1 MKPIKSH
8 LISVSYWYLISNS
21 VYAFNNKDECMKLE
35 GKKAIVTGG
44 SRGIGRAIALLYA
57 KEGAD
62 VLVNYHSNDTAAKE
76 TVAEIEKLGRKGVAV
91 AADVASY
98 ESARDM
104 VEECVKQ
111 LGGVDIVVNNAGV
124 SKPSMLL
131 KMTEEDWDAIIDIHL
146 KAAFN
151 TTQAAGRHMK
161 EQNSGRI
168 INVISTAGIFGTVGQ
183 INYASA
189 KAGII
194 GFSKSAARE
203 LGRYNITVNVICPG
217 ITKTEMTGKLQTD
230 EKLRKI
236 YEGRIQLGRFAD
248 PEEIAPAFVF
258 PGLGRCL
265 VHHRPGT
272 GRGRRLYRIRLQG
285 PW

>member
-1 MKPIKSH
+1 
-8 LISVSYWYLISNS
+8 
-21 VYAFNNKDECMKLE
+21 MKLE

-44 SRGIGRAIALLYA
+44 SRGIGRAISLMYA

-62 VLVNYHSNDTAAKE
+62 ILVNYHSNDAAAKE

-91 AADVASY
+91 AADVADY
-98 ESARDM
+98 KSAQNM
-104 VEECVKQ
+104 VDECVKQ

-124 SKPSMLL
+124 SRPSMLL
-131 KMTEEDWDAIIDIHL
+131 KMKEEDWDAIINIHL

-151 TTQAAGRHMK
+151 TTQAAGRYMK
-161 EQNSGRI
+161 EKKYGKI

-194 GFSKSAARE
+194 GFTKSASRE
-203 LGRYNITVNVICPG
+203 LGRYGINVNVICPG

-236 YEGRIQLGRFAD
+236 YEGRIQLGRFAE
-248 PEEIAPAFVF
+248 PEEVAPAFVF
-258 PGLGRCL
+258 LASDDASYITAQVLG
-265 VHHRPGT
+265 VDG
-272 GRGRRLYRIRLQG
+272 GYIG
-285 PW
+285 

>member
-1 MKPIKSH
+1 
-8 LISVSYWYLISNS
+8 
-21 VYAFNNKDECMKLE
+21 MKLE

-44 SRGIGRAIALLYA
+44 SRGIGKAIALMYA

-62 VLVNYHSNDTAAKE
+62 VLVNYHSNDAAAKE
-76 TVAEIEKLGRKGVAV
+76 TCAEIESLGRKAVAV
-91 AADVASY
+91 AADVANY
-98 ESARDM
+98 ASAQNM
-104 VEECVKQ
+104 VEECVNQ

-131 KMTEEDWDAIIDIHL
+131 KMKEEDWDAIIDIHL

-161 EQNSGRI
+161 EQKYGKI
-168 INVISTAGIFGTVGQ
+168 INVISTAGIFGTIGQ

-194 GFSKSAARE
+194 GFTKSASRE
-203 LGRYNITVNVICPG
+203 LGRYGVNVNVICPG

-230 EKLRKI
+230 EKLKKI
-236 YEGRIQLGRFAD
+236 YEGRIQLGRFAE

-258 PGLGRCL
+258 LASDDASYITGQVLG
-265 VHHRPGT
+265 VDG
-272 GRGRRLYRIRLQG
+272 GYIG
-285 PW
+285 

>member
-1 MKPIKSH
+1 
-8 LISVSYWYLISNS
+8 
-21 VYAFNNKDECMKLE
+21 MKLE

-44 SRGIGRAIALLYA
+44 SRGIGRAISLMYA

-62 VLVNYHSNDTAAKE
+62 VLVNYHSNDAAAKE

-91 AADVASY
+91 AADVADY
-98 ESARDM
+98 KSAQNM
-104 VEECVKQ
+104 VDECVKQ

-124 SKPSMLL
+124 SRPSMLL
-131 KMTEEDWDAIIDIHL
+131 KMKEEDWDAIIDIHL

-151 TTQAAGRHMK
+151 TTQAAGRYMK
-161 EQNSGRI
+161 EKKYGKI

-194 GFSKSAARE
+194 GFTKSASRE
-203 LGRYNITVNVICPG
+203 LGRYGINVNVICPG

-236 YEGRIQLGRFAD
+236 YEGRIQLGRFAE
-248 PEEIAPAFVF
+248 PEEVAPAFVF
-258 PGLGRCL
+258 LASDDASYITAQVLG
-265 VHHRPGT
+265 VDG
-272 GRGRRLYRIRLQG
+272 GYIG
-285 PW
+285 

>member
-1 MKPIKSH
+1 
-8 LISVSYWYLISNS
+8 
-21 VYAFNNKDECMKLE
+21 MKLE
-35 GKKAIVTGG
+35 GRKAIVTGG

-62 VLVNYHSNDTAAKE
+62 VLVNYHSNDAAAKE
-76 TVAEIEKLGRKGVAV
+76 TVEEIEKLGKKGVAV

-98 ESARDM
+98 ESAQNM
-104 VEECVKQ
+104 VDECVKQ

-131 KMTEEDWDAIIDIHL
+131 KMKEEDWDAIINIHL

-151 TTQAAGRHMK
+151 TTQAAGRYMK
-161 EQNSGRI
+161 EKKYGKI
-168 INVISTAGIFGTVGQ
+168 INVISTAGIFGTIGQ

-194 GFSKSAARE
+194 GFTKSASRE
-203 LGRYNITVNVICPG
+203 LGRYGINVNVICPG
-217 ITKTEMTGKLQTD
+217 ITKTEMTGKLQSD

-236 YEGRIQLGRFAD
+236 YEGRIQLGRFGE
-248 PEEIAPAFVF
+248 PEEVAPAFVF
-258 PGLGRCL
+258 LASDDASYITGQVLG
-265 VHHRPGT
+265 VDG
-272 GRGRRLYRIRLQG
+272 GYIG
-285 PW
+285 

>member
-1 MKPIKSH
+1 
-8 LISVSYWYLISNS
+8 
-21 VYAFNNKDECMKLE
+21 MKLE

-44 SRGIGRAIALLYA
+44 SRGIGRAIALMYA

-62 VLVNYHSNDTAAKE
+62 VLVNYHSNDAAAKD

-91 AADVASY
+91 AADVADY
-98 ESARDM
+98 TSAQNM
-104 VEECVKQ
+104 VDECVKQ

-131 KMTEEDWDAIIDIHL
+131 KMKEEDWDAIIDIHL

-151 TTQAAGRHMK
+151 TTQAAGRYMK
-161 EQNSGRI
+161 EKKYGKI
-168 INVISTAGIFGTVGQ
+168 INVISTAGIFGTIGQ

-194 GFSKSAARE
+194 GFTKSASRE
-203 LGRYNITVNVICPG
+203 LGRYGINVNVICPG

-230 EKLRKI
+230 EKLKKI
-236 YEGRIQLGRFAD
+236 YESRIQLGRFAE
-248 PEEIAPAFVF
+248 PEEVAPAFVF
-258 PGLGRCL
+258 LASDDASYITAQVLG
-265 VHHRPGT
+265 VDG
-272 GRGRRLYRIRLQG
+272 GYIG
-285 PW
+285 

>member
-1 MKPIKSH
+1 
-8 LISVSYWYLISNS
+8 
-21 VYAFNNKDECMKLE
+21 MKLE

-44 SRGIGRAIALLYA
+44 SRGIGRAISLMYA

-62 VLVNYHSNDTAAKE
+62 VLVNYHSNDAAAKD

-91 AADVASY
+91 AADVADY
-98 ESARDM
+98 KSAQNM
-104 VEECVKQ
+104 VDECVKQ

-131 KMTEEDWDAIIDIHL
+131 KMKEEDWDAIIDIHL

-151 TTQAAGRHMK
+151 TTQAAGRYMK
-161 EQNSGRI
+161 EKKYGKI

-194 GFSKSAARE
+194 GFTKSASRE
-203 LGRYNITVNVICPG
+203 LGRYGINVNVICPG

-236 YEGRIQLGRFAD
+236 YEGRIQLGRFAE

-258 PGLGRCL
+258 LASDDASYITAQVLG
-265 VHHRPGT
+265 VDG
-272 GRGRRLYRIRLQG
+272 GYIG
-285 PW
+285 

>member
-1 MKPIKSH
+1 
-8 LISVSYWYLISNS
+8 
-21 VYAFNNKDECMKLE
+21 MKLE

-44 SRGIGRAIALLYA
+44 SRGIGRAIALMFA

-62 VLVNYHSNDTAAKE
+62 VLVNYHSNDAAAKD

-91 AADVASY
+91 AADVANY
-98 ESARDM
+98 KSAQNM
-104 VEECVKQ
+104 VDECVKQ

-131 KMTEEDWDAIIDIHL
+131 KMKEEDWDAIIDIHL

-151 TTQAAGRHMK
+151 TTQAAGRYMK
-161 EQNSGRI
+161 EKKYGKI
-168 INVISTAGIFGTVGQ
+168 INVISTAGIFGTIGQ

-194 GFSKSAARE
+194 GFSKSASRE
-203 LGRYNITVNVICPG
+203 LGRYGINVNVICPG
-217 ITKTEMTGKLQTD
+217 ITKTDMTGKLQSD

-236 YEGRIQLGRFAD
+236 YEGRIQLGRFGE
-248 PEEIAPAFVF
+248 PEEVAPAFVF
-258 PGLGRCL
+258 LASDDASYITGQVLG
-265 VHHRPGT
+265 VDG
-272 GRGRRLYRIRLQG
+272 GYIG
-285 PW
+285 

>member
-1 MKPIKSH
+1 
-8 LISVSYWYLISNS
+8 
-21 VYAFNNKDECMKLE
+21 MKLE

-44 SRGIGRAIALLYA
+44 SRGIGKAIAMLYA

-62 VLVNYHSNDTAAKE
+62 VLVNYHSNDAAAKE
-76 TVAEIEKLGRKGVAV
+76 TVAQIEKLGRKAVAV
-91 AADVASY
+91 AADVANY
-98 ESARDM
+98 KSAQNM

-131 KMTEEDWDAIIDIHL
+131 KMKEEDWDAIIDIHL

-161 EQNSGRI
+161 EQKSGKI
-168 INVISTAGIFGTVGQ
+168 INVISTAGIFGTIGQ

-194 GFSKSAARE
+194 GFTKSASRE
-203 LGRYNITVNVICPG
+203 LGRYGINVNVICPG

-230 EKLRKI
+230 EKLKKI
-236 YEGRIQLGRFAD
+236 YEGRIQLGRFAE

-258 PGLGRCL
+258 LASDDASYITGQVLG
-265 VHHRPGT
+265 VDG
-272 GRGRRLYRIRLQG
+272 GYIG
-285 PW
+285 

>member
-1 MKPIKSH
+1 
-8 LISVSYWYLISNS
+8 
-21 VYAFNNKDECMKLE
+21 MKLE

-62 VLVNYHSNDTAAKE
+62 VLVNYHSNDAAAKE

-98 ESARDM
+98 ASAQNM

-131 KMTEEDWDAIIDIHL
+131 KMKEEDWDAIIDIHL

-168 INVISTAGIFGTVGQ
+168 INVISTAGIFGTIGQ

-194 GFSKSAARE
+194 GFSKSASRE

-217 ITKTEMTGKLQTD
+217 ITKTEMTGKLQSD

-258 PGLGRCL
+258 LASGDASYITGQVLG
-265 VHHRPGT
+265 VDG
-272 GRGRRLYRIRLQG
+272 GYIG
-285 PW
+285 

>member
-1 MKPIKSH
+1 
-8 LISVSYWYLISNS
+8 
-21 VYAFNNKDECMKLE
+21 MKLE

-44 SRGIGRAIALLYA
+44 SRGIGRAISLLYA

-62 VLVNYHSNDTAAKE
+62 VLVNYHSNDAAAKE

-91 AADVASY
+91 AADVADY
-98 ESARDM
+98 KSAQNM
-104 VEECVKQ
+104 VDECVKQ

-131 KMTEEDWDAIIDIHL
+131 KMKEEDWDTIIDIHL

-151 TTQAAGRHMK
+151 TTQAAGRYMK
-161 EQNSGRI
+161 EKKYGKI

-194 GFSKSAARE
+194 GFTKSASRE
-203 LGRYNITVNVICPG
+203 LGRYGINVNVICPG

-236 YEGRIQLGRFAD
+236 YEGRIQLGRFAE
-248 PEEIAPAFVF
+248 PEEVAPAFVF
-258 PGLGRCL
+258 LASDDASYITAQVLG
-265 VHHRPGT
+265 VDG
-272 GRGRRLYRIRLQG
+272 GYIG
-285 PW
+285 

>member
-1 MKPIKSH
+1 
-8 LISVSYWYLISNS
+8 
-21 VYAFNNKDECMKLE
+21 MKLE

-62 VLVNYHSNDTAAKE
+62 VLVNYHSNDAAAKE

-98 ESARDM
+98 ASAQNM

-131 KMTEEDWDAIIDIHL
+131 KMKEEDWDAIIDIHL

-168 INVISTAGIFGTVGQ
+168 INVISTAGIFGTIGQ

-194 GFSKSAARE
+194 GFTKSASRE

-217 ITKTEMTGKLQTD
+217 ITKTEMTGKLQSD

-236 YEGRIQLGRFAD
+236 YEPRIQLGRFAD

-258 PGLGRCL
+258 LASDDASYITGQVLG
-265 VHHRPGT
+265 VDG
-272 GRGRRLYRIRLQG
+272 GYIG
-285 PW
+285 

>member
-1 MKPIKSH
+1 
-8 LISVSYWYLISNS
+8 
-21 VYAFNNKDECMKLE
+21 MKLE

-62 VLVNYHSNDTAAKE
+62 ILVNYHSNDAAAKD

-91 AADVASY
+91 AADVADY
-98 ESARDM
+98 KSAQNM
-104 VEECVKQ
+104 VDECVKQ

-124 SKPSMLL
+124 SRPSMLL
-131 KMTEEDWDAIIDIHL
+131 KMTEEDWDYIIDVHL

-151 TTQAAGRHMK
+151 TTQAAGRYMK
-161 EQNSGRI
+161 EKNYGKI

-203 LGRYNITVNVICPG
+203 LGRYNINVNVICPG
-217 ITKTEMTGKLQTD
+217 ITKTEMTGKLQSD

-236 YEGRIQLGRFAD
+236 YEGRIQLGRFGE
-248 PEEIAPAFVF
+248 PEEVAPAFVF
-258 PGLGRCL
+258 LASDDASYITGQVLG
-265 VHHRPGT
+265 VDG
-272 GRGRRLYRIRLQG
+272 GYIG
-285 PW
+285 

>member
-1 MKPIKSH
+1 
-8 LISVSYWYLISNS
+8 
-21 VYAFNNKDECMKLE
+21 MKLK

-44 SRGIGRAIALLYA
+44 SRGIGRAIALMYA

-62 VLVNYHSNDTAAKE
+62 VLVNYHSNDAAAKE

-91 AADVASY
+91 AADVANY
-98 ESARDM
+98 KSAQDM

-131 KMTEEDWDAIIDIHL
+131 KMKEEDWDAIIDIHL

-161 EQNSGRI
+161 EQKSGKI

-194 GFSKSAARE
+194 GFTKSASRE
-203 LGRYNITVNVICPG
+203 LGRYGINVNVICPG
-217 ITKTEMTGKLQTD
+217 ITKTDMTGKLQTD

-236 YEGRIQLGRFAD
+236 YEGRIQLGRFAE

-258 PGLGRCL
+258 LASDDASYITGQVLG
-265 VHHRPGT
+265 VDG
-272 GRGRRLYRIRLQG
+272 GYIG
-285 PW
+285 

>member
-1 MKPIKSH
+1 
-8 LISVSYWYLISNS
+8 
-21 VYAFNNKDECMKLE
+21 MKLE

-44 SRGIGRAIALLYA
+44 SRGIGRAIALMYA

-62 VLVNYHSNDTAAKE
+62 VLVNYHSNDAAAKD

-91 AADVASY
+91 AADVANY
-98 ESARDM
+98 KSAQDM

-161 EQNSGRI
+161 EQKYGKI

-194 GFSKSAARE
+194 GFTKSASRE
-203 LGRYNITVNVICPG
+203 LGRYGINVNVICPG
-217 ITKTEMTGKLQTD
+217 ITKTEMTDKLQTD

-236 YEGRIQLGRFAD
+236 YEGRIQLGRFAE

-258 PGLGRCL
+258 LASDDASYITGQVLG
-265 VHHRPGT
+265 VDG
-272 GRGRRLYRIRLQG
+272 GYIG
-285 PW
+285 

>member
-1 MKPIKSH
+1 
-8 LISVSYWYLISNS
+8 
-21 VYAFNNKDECMKLE
+21 MKLA
-35 GKKAIVTGG
+35 GRKAIVTGG
-44 SRGIGRAIALLYA
+44 SRGIGRAVALMFA

-62 VLVNYHSNDTAAKE
+62 VLVNYHSNDAAARE

-91 AADVASY
+91 AADVADY
-98 ESARDM
+98 KSAQNM
-104 VEECVKQ
+104 VDECVKQ

-131 KMTEEDWDAIIDIHL
+131 KMPEADWDYIINVHL

-151 TTQAAGRHMK
+151 TTQAAGRYMK
-161 EQNSGRI
+161 EKNYGKI
-168 INVISTAGIFGTVGQ
+168 INVISTAGIFGTIGQ

-194 GFSKSAARE
+194 GFTKSASRE
-203 LGRYNITVNVICPG
+203 LGRYNINVNVICPG
-217 ITKTEMTGKLQTD
+217 ITKTEMTGKLQSD

-236 YEGRIQLGRFAD
+236 YEGRIQLGRFGE

-258 PGLGRCL
+258 LASDDASYITGQVLG
-265 VHHRPGT
+265 VDG
-272 GRGRRLYRIRLQG
+272 GYIG
-285 PW
+285 

>member
-1 MKPIKSH
+1 
-8 LISVSYWYLISNS
+8 
-21 VYAFNNKDECMKLE
+21 MKLE

-44 SRGIGRAIALLYA
+44 SRGIGKAIALMYA

-62 VLVNYHSNDTAAKE
+62 VLVNYHSNDAAAKE
-76 TVAEIEKLGRKGVAV
+76 TCAQIEALGRKAVAV
-91 AADVASY
+91 AADVANY
-98 ESARDM
+98 DSAQNM

-131 KMTEEDWDAIIDIHL
+131 KMKEEDWDSIIDIHL

-161 EQNSGRI
+161 EQKSGKI

-194 GFSKSAARE
+194 GFTKSASRE
-203 LGRYNITVNVICPG
+203 LGRYGINVNVICPG

-230 EKLRKI
+230 EKLKKI
-236 YEGRIQLGRFAD
+236 YEGRIQLGRFAE

-258 PGLGRCL
+258 LASDDASYITGQVLG
-265 VHHRPGT
+265 VDG
-272 GRGRRLYRIRLQG
+272 GYIG
-285 PW
+285 

>member
-1 MKPIKSH
+1 
-8 LISVSYWYLISNS
+8 
-21 VYAFNNKDECMKLE
+21 MKLE

-62 VLVNYHSNDTAAKE
+62 VLVNYHSNDAAAKE

-98 ESARDM
+98 ASAQNM

-131 KMTEEDWDAIIDIHL
+131 KMKEEDWDAIIDIHL

-168 INVISTAGIFGTVGQ
+168 INVISTAGIFGTIGQ

-194 GFSKSAARE
+194 GFTKSASRE

-217 ITKTEMTGKLQTD
+217 ITKTEMTGKLQSD

-258 PGLGRCL
+258 LASGDASYITGQVLG
-265 VHHRPGT
+265 VDG
-272 GRGRRLYRIRLQG
+272 GYIG
-285 PW
+285 

>member
-1 MKPIKSH
+1 
-8 LISVSYWYLISNS
+8 
-21 VYAFNNKDECMKLE
+21 MKLE

-44 SRGIGRAIALLYA
+44 SRGIGRAIALMYA

-62 VLVNYHSNDTAAKE
+62 VLVNYHSNDAAAKD
-76 TVAEIEKLGRKGVAV
+76 TVAEIEKLGRKGIAV
-91 AADVASY
+91 AADVADY
-98 ESARDM
+98 TSAQNM

-131 KMTEEDWDAIIDIHL
+131 KMKEEDWDAIINIHL

-161 EQNSGRI
+161 EQKSGKI
-168 INVISTAGIFGTVGQ
+168 INVISTAGIFGTIGQ

-194 GFSKSAARE
+194 GFTKSASRE
-203 LGRYNITVNVICPG
+203 LGRYGINVNVICPG

-230 EKLRKI
+230 EKLKKI
-236 YEGRIQLGRFAD
+236 YEGRIQLGRFAE

-258 PGLGRCL
+258 LASDDASYITGQVLG
-265 VHHRPGT
+265 VDG
-272 GRGRRLYRIRLQG
+272 GYIG
-285 PW
+285 

>member
-1 MKPIKSH
+1 
-8 LISVSYWYLISNS
+8 
-21 VYAFNNKDECMKLE
+21 MKLE

-44 SRGIGRAIALLYA
+44 SRGIGRAISLMYA

-62 VLVNYHSNDTAAKE
+62 VLVNYHSNDAAAKE

-91 AADVASY
+91 AADVADY
-98 ESARDM
+98 KSAQNM
-104 VEECVKQ
+104 VDECVKQ

-131 KMTEEDWDAIIDIHL
+131 KMKEEDWDTIIDIHL

-151 TTQAAGRHMK
+151 TTQAAGRYMK
-161 EQNSGRI
+161 EKKYGKI

-194 GFSKSAARE
+194 GFTKSASRE
-203 LGRYNITVNVICPG
+203 LGRYGINVNVICPG

-236 YEGRIQLGRFAD
+236 YEGRIQLGRFAE

-258 PGLGRCL
+258 LASDDASYITAQVLG
-265 VHHRPGT
+265 VDG
-272 GRGRRLYRIRLQG
+272 GYIG
-285 PW
+285 